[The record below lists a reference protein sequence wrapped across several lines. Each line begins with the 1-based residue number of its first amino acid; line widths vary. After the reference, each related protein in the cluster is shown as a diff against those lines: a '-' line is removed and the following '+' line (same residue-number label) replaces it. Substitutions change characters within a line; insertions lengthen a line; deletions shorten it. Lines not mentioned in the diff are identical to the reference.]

1 MPTWGDLER
10 HYYGVP
16 GNERRGFKVG
26 EDGPND
32 PFDPTT
38 GDRLPSA
45 ERLQA
50 ARSYLSFR
58 FPALRG
64 APLLESRV
72 CQYENTPDRHFIMDR
87 HPYSENTWLVGG
99 GSGHGFKMGPAVG
112 ERMAQL
118 VLGKR
123 SPDTLL
129 SLARFSKSY

>member
-1 MPTWGDLER
+1 MCLLVDRGWASYFRRLLVSESLLTERKSIFSECRPLIRDSQSSQRMPTWGDLER

-72 CQYENTPDRHFIMDR
+72 CQ
-87 HPYSENTWLVGG
+87 
-99 GSGHGFKMGPAVG
+99 
-112 ERMAQL
+112 
-118 VLGKR
+118 
-123 SPDTLL
+123 
-129 SLARFSKSY
+129 